1 MGPYQGRGVGRGFL
15 DTGLVWDLSAL
26 TFDAFSVCSRLLIS
40 QLLSDKGEY
49 KEAMEVLKKALK
61 LEPTTK
67 VRLRG
72 GVGGWGAH
80 CTYSKSTHQSLEQ
93 TPAEGQSTLR
103 LQS

>member
-1 MGPYQGRGVGRGFL
+1 M
-15 DTGLVWDLSAL
+15 WDLSAL
-26 TFDAFSVCSRLLIS
+26 TFDAFSVCLRLLIS

-72 GVGGWGAH
+72 GSGGAH

-93 TPAEGQSTLR
+93 TPAEGQSTLS